1 MLYVFYYLPLKSG
14 LALPIVS
21 VINLD
26 DKDQSVQLIE
36 EAAHRE
42 LVTAMATD
50 EKFTQNQIYGDDT
63 DSALNEEIR
72 LAMPLFIKVDT
83 VDIDS
88 EVGRIGSEHQERKHS
103 DIDLP

>member
-1 MLYVFYYLPLKSG
+1 MSANNKGAKILLLYTLVTYIYSLVMLYVFYYLPLKSG

-50 EKFTQNQIYGDDT
+50 EKFT
-63 DSALNEEIR
+63 
-72 LAMPLFIKVDT
+72 
-83 VDIDS
+83 
-88 EVGRIGSEHQERKHS
+88 
-103 DIDLP
+103 